1 MFSSSCTLSPLLRT
15 ASTLCGRAT
24 RRASKGQRLHQIE
37 YRAQYVSQ
45 AHPRPVPE
53 HPVNHA
59 MQMVLE
65 GVEERKINRVKKWER
80 NAPKRQAKGLK
91 EDGPYRNQD
100 ETVELAINLN
110 LDPRRPGQALR
121 GSLLLPHGTGK
132 QIICLVLTND
142 TEVAKKAK
150 AEGHHAGGEE
160 LLEQIL
166 SGEIPLDTFQ
176 RALCTKDILPAVQKK
191 AARLLGPRGLMPN
204 AKTNTVFDEGST
216 MLETLQE
223 QSNTITYRTESS
235 GIVHFPIGK
244 SSFESHKLLDNL
256 QAICQTIQDLKPETF
271 GRGKKKKKMGKNV
284 KYWMRAH
291 LTSTQGKGVRMDLR
305 TVDPTSPFFMK
316 DPE

>member
-1 MFSSSCTLSPLLRT
+1 MFSPLLRT

-24 RRASKGQRLHQIE
+24 RRAPIAQRLHQIE
-37 YRAQYVSQ
+37 CRAQYVSQ

-53 HPVNHA
+53 HPVNDA
-59 MQMVLE
+59 LKMVLE
-65 GVEERKINRVKKWER
+65 GVEERKATRLKMWER
-80 NAPKRQAKGLK
+80 NAPKRQAKGLT
-91 EDGPYRNQD
+91 DNGPYKNQD

-110 LDPRRPGQALR
+110 LDPRKPGQALR

-132 QIICLVLTND
+132 RIICLVLTND
-142 TEVAKKAK
+142 KEVAEKAK
-150 AEGHHAGGEE
+150 AEGHHAGGEA

-176 RALCTKDILPAVQKK
+176 RALCTKDIFPDVQKK

-216 MLETLQE
+216 MLEILKE
-223 QSNTITYRTESS
+223 QSNTITYRTETS

-244 SSFESHKLLDNL
+244 GSFESDKLLDNL

-271 GRGKKKKKMGKNV
+271 GKGKKKKKMGKNV
-284 KYWMRAH
+284 KYWLRAH
-291 LTSTQGKGVRMDLR
+291 LSSTQGKGVRMDLR